1 MSREW
6 GCLAL
11 QAFFLCDFALK
22 KKVDDCKTLKEAYG
36 RASPAQ
42 ERCENGSERGQFRVV
57 SALLSDQYFEFSKS
71 NFTGMK
77 GLVRGVQKWPWT
89 QVPSNTGLGTQ
100 VSIFFSNFVC
110 VFQS

>member
-1 MSREW
+1 MDLSR
-6 GCLAL
+6 
-11 QAFFLCDFALK
+11 K

-77 GLVRGVQKWPWT
+77 GLVRGVQKWPCT